1 MATPSATANAP
12 TGSRFVVRRLLG
24 KGGFGAVY
32 LADVEGELKRC
43 VALKVLHPEH
53 AQKSRLVGK
62 LRDEARILSLVRHR
76 AIVQVQDLIRID
88 DGWCVVMEYVD
99 GADVAAA
106 VERGPLP
113 PRAALEIAEEVAM
126 ALHAA
131 GSQVGPD
138 GVPLGLVHRD
148 IKPSNIRITASG
160 EVKVLDF
167 GVARA
172 DFAGKEGG
180 TFAAGVGTI
189 PYMAVERTDGFDT
202 PAGDVY
208 ALGVTLFEMLTGQLP
223 GNSALSRER
232 RRPGIATRPAWD
244 ALAAIS
250 EDVTQLVETMMALD
264 PKDRI
269 SAREVARRCRD
280 YSGRASGDALLDW
293 AEVAV
298 PAFQKAETPEDAAAL
313 RRDTRIEARASA
325 LSGPEA
331 GGGADTFLPA
341 AGSIDTVAPLEP
353 KPARLSPASLSD
365 PAARNHASSGSSGG
379 AVLAGAAAMG
389 LAVALAAA
397 LALVIIIVSGVF
409 PGTGGEP
416 VKPTA
421 AEVAT
426 AAPAGSGPV
435 GAPARSPVG
444 LPSKA
449 ASTVPPKTTVTA
461 SPAKSVGA
469 GSATQGASSSGTTS
483 SSSSTRDVTSATIGE
498 PPSSAPASA
507 TTPAASAA
515 PSTPAGG
522 DVVIEGPVEF
532 TASGANGFTCSGRCR
547 VAAGSYSGRATFT
560 ATGTDVF
567 VSTFGIEE
575 GGTRRIQC
583 NAQFLTCI
591 VK

>member
-1 MATPSATANAP
+1 M
-12 TGSRFVVRRLLG
+12 VRRLLG

-32 LADVEGELKRC
+32 LADVEGELKRS

-208 ALGVTLFEMLTGQLP
+208 ALGVTLFEMLTGSLP

-232 RRPGIATRPAWD
+232 RRPGIATRAAWEK
-244 ALAAIS
+244 LASIS
-250 EDVTQLVETMMALD
+250 EDVTRLVETMMALD

-280 YSGRASGDALLDW
+280 FSGRATGDALLDW

-298 PAFQKAETPEDAAAL
+298 PVFQKAETPEDASVL

-341 AGSIDTVAPLEP
+341 AGSLDTGGEVSESRPAPVP
-353 KPARLSPASLSD
+353 KQKFSSPSLSD
-365 PAARNHASSGSSGG
+365 PPVRTAASGGGSGG

-389 LAVALAAA
+389 LAVAAVAA
-397 LALVIIIVSGVF
+397 LFLVIVVV
-409 PGTGGEP
+409 TGLLSDP
-416 VKPTA
+416 
-421 AEVAT
+421 EVAPASPPLASVAVT
-426 AAPAGSGPV
+426 EAAPS
-435 GAPARSPVG
+435 RSPVG
-444 LPSKA
+444 SPSKSPAGLAKSPVAGASPTAAKA
-449 ASTVPPKTTVTA
+449 ASAGPATGTTTLSTK
-461 SPAKSVGA
+461 SPASALSPAPSAVGA
-469 GSATQGASSSGTTS
+469 PTSVAPGLAVPAS
-483 SSSSTRDVTSATIGE
+483 V
-498 PPSSAPASA
+498 APASA
-507 TTPAASAA
+507 A
-515 PSTPAGG
+515 PEPESTLPSGG
-522 DVVIEGPVEF
+522 DVVIEGPVVF
-532 TASGANGFTCSGRCR
+532 TAAGSNGFSCSGRCR
-547 VAAGSYSGRATFT
+547 VAAGSYAGRATFT
-560 ATGTDVF
+560 ATGTEVA
-567 VSTFGIEE
+567 VSTFGVEE

-583 NAQFLTCI
+583 NSQFATCI